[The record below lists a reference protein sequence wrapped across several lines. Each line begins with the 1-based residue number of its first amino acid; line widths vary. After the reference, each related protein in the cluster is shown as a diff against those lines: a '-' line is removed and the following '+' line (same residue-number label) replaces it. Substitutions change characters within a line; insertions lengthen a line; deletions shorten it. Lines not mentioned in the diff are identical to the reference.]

1 MYVLTPSYDKQSSA
15 VIPDAEKV
23 ISIIE
28 NCISKGL
35 LWSLTIFD
43 LNEKLDYVY
52 LVSTHSDG

>member
-1 MYVLTPSYDKQSSA
+1 MSVLTFSYDKQSSA
-15 VIPDAEKV
+15 VVPDAEKV

-43 LNEKLDYVY
+43 LNEKLDYVSSV
-52 LVSTHSDG
+52 LIHSED